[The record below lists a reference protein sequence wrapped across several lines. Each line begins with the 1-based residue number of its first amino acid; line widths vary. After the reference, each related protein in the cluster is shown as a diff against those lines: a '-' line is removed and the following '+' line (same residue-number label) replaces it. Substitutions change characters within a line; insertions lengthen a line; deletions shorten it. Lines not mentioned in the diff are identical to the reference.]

1 MARRPQLWHKFD
13 MNTKILRIS
22 PNRSAAFIAL
32 FTVWM
37 AGCSAPSDDGG
48 NGGGG
53 GDGGDGS
60 IVVAGDVQARNMA
73 LVGYH
78 DLQARSAYQ
87 PVVHAYGDRRIL
99 FVGHHAGEAANPMTE
114 QTQVNGLSILDV
126 TDPASPVMLAHV
138 PPTGEEASGTQHVQV
153 CDGGVLPEGDPDRV
167 YAVRT
172 NGLLAYELLDVTDPA
187 NPAVI
192 STIAETGDSSRPE
205 SSRGNRETHKI
216 QWECE
221 TGVGYF
227 NGTPEG
233 WRVTRVL
240 QAFDLSNPEAPPT
253 HPGLRSGGLGTHGRR
268 AHAGIFDFGVTP
280 AVRAWELHVP
290 RLRQRQ

>member
-1 MARRPQLWHKFD
+1 MD
-13 MNTKILRIS
+13 YSVNRIGLNAS
-22 PNRSAAFIAL
+22 IACSAGFAL
-32 FTVWM
+32 GL
-37 AGCSAPSDDGG
+37 AGCNAPPDEGG
-48 NGGGG
+48 NGG
-53 GDGGDGS
+53 
-60 IVVAGDVQARNMA
+60 IVVAGDDQARNMA
-73 LVGYH
+73 LVGHH

-99 FVGHHAGEAANPMTE
+99 FVGHHAGEAVNPLTGQTE
-114 QTQVNGLSILDV
+114 VNGLSILDV

-138 PPTGEEASGTQHVQV
+138 PPTGDEASGTQHVQV
-153 CDGGVLPEGDPDRV
+153 CDGGVLPAGDADRV

-172 NGLLAYELLDVTDPA
+172 NGLLAYELLDVTDPG
-187 NPAVI
+187 NPAI
-192 STIAETGDSSRPE
+192 LSTIAETGVSSRPE

-233 WRVTRVL
+233 WRVTRAL
-240 QAFDLSNPEAPPT
+240 QAFDLRKPGGTPA
-253 HPGLRSGGLGTHGRR
+253 HPRFRLGGLGTHGRR
-268 AHAGIFDFGVTP
+268 AHAGVFDFRLAP
-280 AVRAWELHVP
+280 AVRAWGLHVP

>member
-1 MARRPQLWHKFD
+1 MKPAARK
-13 MNTKILRIS
+13 
-22 PNRSAAFIAL
+22 
-32 FTVWM
+32 
-37 AGCSAPSDDGG
+37 
-48 NGGGG
+48 
-53 GDGGDGS
+53 
-60 IVVAGDVQARNMA
+60 
-73 LVGYH
+73 
-78 DLQARSAYQ
+78 
-87 PVVHAYGDRRIL
+87 
-99 FVGHHAGEAANPMTE
+99 
-114 QTQVNGLSILDV
+114 
-126 TDPASPVMLAHV
+126 
-138 PPTGEEASGTQHVQV
+138 HVQV

-240 QAFDLSNPEAPPT
+240 QAFDLSNPEAPR
-253 HPGLRSGGLGTHGRR
+253 HIR
-268 AHAGIFDFGVTP
+268 DFGLAGWEPTAEGPMPEYSISGLHQPFVHGDYMYLGYGSGNNGTLQILDKNRFPQRRSACGRPVCTYPGETCCIRRSRGSTCHRTGACTRPNRHLACRSRIP
-280 AVRAWELHVP
+280 A
-290 RLRQRQ
+290 QRVASRFAII